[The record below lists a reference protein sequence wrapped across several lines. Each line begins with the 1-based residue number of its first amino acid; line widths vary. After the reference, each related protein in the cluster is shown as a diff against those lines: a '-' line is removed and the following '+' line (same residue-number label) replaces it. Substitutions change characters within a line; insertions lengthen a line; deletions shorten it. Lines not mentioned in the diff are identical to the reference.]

1 LISVKHASL
10 GRAPL
15 HTFGDGLRRVFTFA
29 TAIPRV
35 RGGFLLID
43 ELETSIHTEAL
54 EKTFEWLVK
63 ACVDNNVQLLATTHS
78 LEALDVLAENS
89 KKMDNFVVYRLQQ
102 EKEQKIAK
110 RFDKDMVLYL
120 REELGQEL
128 RF

>member
-1 LISVKHASL
+1 M
-10 GRAPL
+10 
-15 HTFGDGLRRVFTFA
+15 RRVFTFA